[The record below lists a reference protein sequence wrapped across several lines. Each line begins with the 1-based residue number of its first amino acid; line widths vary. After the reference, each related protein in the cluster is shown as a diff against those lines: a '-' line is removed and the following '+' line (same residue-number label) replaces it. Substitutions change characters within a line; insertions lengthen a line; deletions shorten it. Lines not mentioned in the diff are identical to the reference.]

1 MKHLFYMNMQDYKI
15 TAKRPCWDLFVTDNK
30 HLFVFT
36 SQYWTKIDENFKVLW
51 RAPER
56 GMLDISIRGDKLIY
70 ISKKKNLHC
79 YALIDMQKLFE
90 IELGGESYLIRQED
104 NDISTCY
111 VRKTVENNQEILK
124 IDINKG
130 QIVLQTTIS
139 LSEKLLIVFNK
150 SILSY
155 LEGVVKKY
163 DKETFDFV
171 WEYSYEEDI
180 STEGKNPI
188 DDFFKHIES
197 FLKTYEYLDDYIIM
211 QDYDYLL
218 YLNNETGEKITSFE
232 GAGVSHKSMVDL
244 DILPKELGCNHP
256 ILILLKDEV
265 FMIDFKA
272 EKGGTLNFFQG
283 KYDDKFPPIITE
295 EGDEITFEAIEL
307 CYHKGKF
314 YCKADTP
321 KLSYLLIFDG
331 EKDYYDAVIPLNT
344 GYYKPICA
352 FNYAFIND
360 KIFIS
365 APAEGMMFRIEMK

>member
-1 MKHLFYMNMQDYKI
+1 MDMQNYKI

-36 SQYWTKIDENFKVLW
+36 GQYWTKIDENFKVLW

-56 GMLDISIRGDKLIY
+56 GMHNVSIRGDKLIY

-90 IELGGESYLIRQED
+90 IELGGESRLIRQED

-111 VRKTVENNQEILK
+111 VRKTVKNNQEILK

-130 QIVLQTTIS
+130 QIVLQTTNP
-139 LSEKLLIVFNK
+139 LSERLLTVFNK
-150 SILSY
+150 GILSY
-155 LEGVVKKY
+155 LEGGVKKY

-180 STEGKNPI
+180 STEDKNPI
-188 DDFFKHIES
+188 DDFFRHIES
-197 FLKTYEYLDDYIIM
+197 SLKTYEYFDDYIIM
-211 QDYDYLL
+211 QNYDYLL

-256 ILILLKDEV
+256 ILILLKNEV

-295 EGDEITFEAIEL
+295 EGEEITFEAIEL

-314 YCKADTP
+314 YCKADAP

-331 EKDYYDAVIPLNT
+331 EKDYYEAVIPLNT
-344 GYYKPICA
+344 GYYKPICS

>member
-1 MKHLFYMNMQDYKI
+1 MKHLFYMDMQNYKI
-15 TAKRPCWDLFVTDNK
+15 TAKRPCWDLFVTDNN

-36 SQYWTKIDENFKVLW
+36 GQYWTKIDENFKVLW

-79 YALIDMQKLFE
+79 YSLIDMQKLFE

-104 NDISTCY
+104 KDISTCY
-111 VRKTVENNQEILK
+111 IRKKGKNNQEILK
-124 IDINKG
+124 ININKG
-130 QIVLQTTIS
+130 QIVQKTTIS
-139 LSEKLLIVFNK
+139 LSEKLLTVFNK
-150 SILSY
+150 GILCY

-171 WEYSYEEDI
+171 WEYSYKEEI

-188 DDFFKHIES
+188 HNFFRHFES
-197 FLKTYEYLDDYIIM
+197 FFETYEYFDDYIIM
-211 QDYDYLL
+211 QNYDYLL

-256 ILILLKDEV
+256 IFILLKNEV

-295 EGDEITFEAIEL
+295 EGEEITFEAIEL

-314 YCKADTP
+314 YCKADAP

-331 EKDYYDAVIPLNT
+331 ERDYYEAVIPLNT
-344 GYYKPICA
+344 GYYKPICG

>member
-1 MKHLFYMNMQDYKI
+1 MQNYKI

-36 SQYWTKIDENFKVLW
+36 GQYWTKIDENFKVLW

-56 GMLDISIRGDKLIY
+56 GMLNVSIRGDKLIY

-90 IELGGESYLIRQED
+90 IELGGESCLIRQED
-104 NDISTCY
+104 KDISTCY
-111 VRKTVENNQEILK
+111 VKKIGKHDQKILK

-130 QIVLQTTIS
+130 QIVQQTTIS
-139 LSEKLLIVFNK
+139 LSEKLLKVFNK
-150 SILSY
+150 GILSY
-155 LEGVVKKY
+155 PEGGVKKY

-180 STEGKNPI
+180 STKDEHPI
-188 DDFFKHIES
+188 RNYFRDLES
-197 FLKTYEYLDDYIIM
+197 FYKTYEYLDDYIIM
-211 QDYDYLL
+211 QYYDYLL

-256 ILILLKDEV
+256 ILILLKNNEV
-265 FMIDFKA
+265 IMIDFKA
-272 EKGGTLNFFQG
+272 EKGATLNFFQG

-295 EGDEITFEAIEL
+295 EGNEITFEAIEL

-314 YCKADTP
+314 YCKADAP

-331 EKDYYDAVIPLNT
+331 EKDYYEAVIPLNT
-344 GYYKPICA
+344 GYYSPICS

>member
-1 MKHLFYMNMQDYKI
+1 MKHLFYMDMQNYKI

-36 SQYWTKIDENFKVLW
+36 GQYWTKIDENFKVLW

-79 YALIDMQKLFE
+79 YSLIDMQKLFE

-104 NDISTCY
+104 KDISTCY
-111 VRKTVENNQEILK
+111 VRKKGKNNQEILK
-124 IDINKG
+124 ININKG
-130 QIVLQTTIS
+130 QIVQKTTIS

-180 STEGKNPI
+180 STEDKNPI
-188 DDFFKHIES
+188 DDFFRHIES
-197 FLKTYEYLDDYIIM
+197 SLKTYEYLDDYIIM
-211 QDYDYLL
+211 QNYDYLL

-331 EKDYYDAVIPLNT
+331 EKDYYEAVIPLNT
-344 GYYKPICA
+344 GYYKPICG